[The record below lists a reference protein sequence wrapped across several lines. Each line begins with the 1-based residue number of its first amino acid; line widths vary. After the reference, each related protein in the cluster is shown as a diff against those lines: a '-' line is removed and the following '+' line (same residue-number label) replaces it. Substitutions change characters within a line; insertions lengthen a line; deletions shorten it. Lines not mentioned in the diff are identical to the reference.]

1 MYAFGSVEKQP
12 VDDAW
17 RMRDLNALTD
27 QAATP
32 WDKHEVFGSDGAQFA
47 PADESFRHSYGDFG

>member
-1 MYAFGSVEKQP
+1 MREGLKTGSV
-12 VDDAW
+12 DY
-17 RMRDLNALTD
+17 MRDLNALTD

-32 WDKHEVFGSDGAQFA
+32 WDRHAVFGPDGARFA